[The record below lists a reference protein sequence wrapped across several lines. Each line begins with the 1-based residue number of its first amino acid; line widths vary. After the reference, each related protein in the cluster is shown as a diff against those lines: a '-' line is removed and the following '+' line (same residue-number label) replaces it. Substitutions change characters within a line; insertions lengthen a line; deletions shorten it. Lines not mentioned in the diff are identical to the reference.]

1 VRNIIS
7 RQSFGTRRRPQDRTW
22 FHRDYRWLS
31 LPRKAQRFRRW
42 PRRNP
47 MCRKPHDGTRPG
59 AFRNRTKRTASAWIN
74 GVPSFGVHWRSHS
87 RSAPGNGIGGDRTS
101 SATRAPTSEV
111 SPAAAGGSEQFAAHQ
126 VRKGM
131 FPAGEY
137 PGNIDRLRSQ
147 WTEDQRLNDRLK
159 FETDRFLLSENLTR

>member
-1 VRNIIS
+1 MFI
-7 RQSFGTRRRPQDRTW
+7 
-22 FHRDYRWLS
+22 
-31 LPRKAQRFRRW
+31 
-42 PRRNP
+42 
-47 MCRKPHDGTRPG
+47 
-59 AFRNRTKRTASAWIN
+59 
-74 GVPSFGVHWRSHS
+74 
-87 RSAPGNGIGGDRTS
+87 GDRIAVPLPGTVSAETETS
-101 SATRAPTSEV
+101 SATRTPISEV